1 MRNAGR
7 VVTNTML
14 LERVWEYHFDPKT
27 KIVEANIS
35 RLRAKLDRPFD
46 APMLRT
52 IRGAGYV
59 QIPPMRGVDAPAM
72 EGSLSQ

>member
-1 MRNAGR
+1 
-7 VVTNTML
+7 ML

-46 APMLRT
+46 IAMLRT
-52 IRGAGYV
+52 VRGAGYV
-59 QIPPMRGVDAPAM
+59 LDTP
-72 EGSLSQ
+72 EEKS